1 MTDKSLQFTFSTLIT
16 ILQNFQLKSM
26 EVKRTIIFLK
36 TNLLLLLQLL
46 LLLYDTNMRQLYI
59 QQLKREEKLKKRT
72 RRGLR
77 QG

>member
-59 QQLKREEKLKKRT
+59 QQLKREEKLKKE
-72 RRGLR
+72 
-77 QG
+77 QEED